1 MIRIRVLEEEIKDE
15 KMNVFGGDVLTL
27 DDHIAKRWI
36 ANGWAEDVTG
46 IFKTGQRP
54 AGETDLTIQ
63 SARLGVS
70 DTLE

>member
-1 MIRIRVLEEEIKDE
+1 MMRVHVLEKEIKDE
-15 KMNVFGGDVLTL
+15 KLNVFGGDILTL
-27 DDHIAKRWI
+27 DDALAQKWI
-36 ANGWAEDVTG
+36 GFGWAEDVTG
-46 IFKTGQRP
+46 IYKTGQRP